1 MTNREEERGQEEEEA
16 PEEEE
21 VKSGEGKG
29 DIGEWGGG
37 GGRVQRREKPPA
49 FSWRTATG

>member
-29 DIGEWGGG
+29 DIGGGVG
-37 GGRVQRREKPPA
+37 VQRREKPLA
-49 FSWRTATG
+49 FSWRMATGWH